1 MVSTRTV
8 EPPLTIWRLISEACE
23 QLARRIGPPML
34 PSADAE
40 RTRYVAKVW
49 CKHNGK
55 RVAREVSDRQ
65 HRLYGNGTT
74 AAHSVVSMSL
84 WKEHSA

>member
-1 MVSTRTV
+1 MKTV
-8 EPPLTIWRLISEACE
+8 EPPLTIWRLICEAAE
-23 QLARRIGPPML
+23 QMARRLAPPML

-40 RTRYVAKVW
+40 RTRHLAKVW

-55 RVAREVSDRQ
+55 RVARTVAERR
-65 HRLYGNGTT
+65 HRLYGTT
-74 AAHSVVSMSL
+74 APHSVVSMSL